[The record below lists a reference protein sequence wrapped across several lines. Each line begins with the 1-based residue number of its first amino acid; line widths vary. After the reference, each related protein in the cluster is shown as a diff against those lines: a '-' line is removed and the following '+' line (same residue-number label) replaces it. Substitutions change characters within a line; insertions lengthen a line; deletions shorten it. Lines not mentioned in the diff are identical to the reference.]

1 VPVELPDRAGIAK
14 GEQVNSP
21 PHADLPGATQA
32 PALSINALGR
42 KCPIPIILLA
52 ERIGD
57 VAVGQLVQVLADD
70 PAAKTD
76 VPAWC
81 GLKSHDFVGAAELAP
96 GDGWAFLV
104 RRSY

>member
-1 VPVELPDRAGIAK
+1 MI
-14 GEQVNSP
+14 SP
-21 PHADLPGATQA
+21 PPDLPGAAQQ

-42 KCPIPIILLA
+42 KCPLPIIMLA
-52 ERIGD
+52 ERIGE
-57 VAVGQLVQVLADD
+57 VAIGEVVQVLADD

-81 GLKSHDFVGAAELAP
+81 GLKSHEFVGAAGLP
-96 GDGWAFLV
+96 DDGGWAFLI

>member
-1 VPVELPDRAGIAK
+1 MI
-14 GEQVNSP
+14 SP
-21 PHADLPGATQA
+21 PPADLPGTAQQ

-42 KCPIPIILLA
+42 KCPLPIIMLA
-52 ERIGD
+52 QRIGE
-57 VAVGQLVQVLADD
+57 VAIGEIVEVLADD

-81 GLKSHDFVGAAELAP
+81 GLKSHDFLGSARLP
-96 GDGWAFLV
+96 GDGGWSFLI